1 VGHFFNLIN
10 NDFTMPDPLSPE
22 DDELEL
28 EPIDPEIL
36 VQERARGKQ
45 KTDHA
50 QAAVNEDLI
59 RQAEELNDPISM
71 EELKKLRFTMR
82 HLMNVTGLL
91 ALVMTSCLLWGFGLG
106 MFVVAMCALAA
117 GWFFTMMRERRQHLA
132 VDQLRHQLAEGIQRE
147 AGDDQTERVEPP
159 AEPMELDFSFSWKE
173 LLIVCSAA
181 AILLALVSL
190 LGAGT
195 LSIVLGM
202 VALGGLIAQA
212 VGVEAPP
219 IVVLGWWVLLV
230 LYLLLGLWHSTTAD
244 ELASVHFVAITAGMK
259 FCGLV
264 QLKNVR
270 SK

>member
-1 VGHFFNLIN
+1 
-10 NDFTMPDPLSPE
+10 MSDPQPSE

-28 EPIDPEIL
+28 EPIDSEIL
-36 VQERARGKQ
+36 AQERARGKR
-45 KTDHA
+45 KTDYA

-71 EELKKLRFTMR
+71 EELKKLRFTTR
-82 HLMNVTGLL
+82 HLMMVTGLL
-91 ALVMTSCLLWGFGLG
+91 SLVMTFSLLWGFGLG
-106 MFVVAMCALAA
+106 MFVAAMCALAA
-117 GWFFTMMRERRQHLA
+117 GWFFTMMRERHQQQA
-132 VDQLRHQLAEGIQRE
+132 VDQLRHQLAEGPQRE

-159 AEPMELDFSFSWKE
+159 VKPMELDFSFSRKQ
-173 LLIVCSAA
+173 LLIAFSVA

-219 IVVLGWWVLLV
+219 TVVLGWWILLV

-244 ELASVHFVAITAGMK
+244 ELASVHFV
-259 FCGLV
+259 
-264 QLKNVR
+264 LK
-270 SK
+270 